1 MIGKNLM
8 ADAQS
13 IPIEEE
19 AKSDLPTEF
28 ICQAATQLE
37 DAKAAM
43 PEEEA
48 NSFVN
53 AKKLGEKPRVATA
66 ISHSIEAIYD
76 EINAGADSKT
86 VAKTVRA
93 LAKEVLQ
100 ELPYEERIAVLLSL
114 RKVDDAVTPEFTEP
128 TREPVTISDVYR
140 EVVDYLKARIQCA
153 EDVLKVLA
161 LFAVATWFTDRLDS
175 VPYLYLHSEMP
186 GSGKT
191 TAALALSNLCFRA
204 VYASQ
209 WTPASLADISSQFEA
224 TTFIDEIDINSR
236 KTIAEF
242 TAILDAGTHRGGFR
256 IKLSDDRVGANRHS
270 VRQRCF
276 GFKVLIGL
284 KENALLPQTVER
296 CIVVRMQKNRRTVE
310 ISPFEKDEDARFLRQ
325 KCAAVA
331 EKYGEAF
338 SVARGEIDAQAF
350 WDCQPRTR
358 QKYAPLLKVASLLA
372 EEGEDLFPSVLTFIM
387 QSRTAGDDN
396 HEDRAVLY
404 AIATTVNQL
413 FTSLVMMNSPQLDQQ
428 PESLPDQVVSAL
440 HEEHQ
445 DKGLLYQRKLPA
457 PITLEGLQVSEERRV
472 FSRVGLYK
480 VRGSQLGLR
489 APELLATLLSDPTSP
504 LYFKGWDREKIVR
517 YPAFVKQLKRLG
529 IVIES
534 NGSARYVTLE
544 SIQNACRTHLDG
556 FQLSEIFFKK

>member
-28 ICQAATQLE
+28 ICQAATQSE

-270 VRQRCF
+270 VKQRCF

-310 ISPFEKDEDARFLRQ
+310 ISPFEKDEDAWFLRQ

-338 SVARGEIDAQAF
+338 SAASGAIDAQAF
-350 WDCQPRTR
+350 RDCQPRTR
-358 QKYAPLLKVASLLA
+358 QKYGPLLKVATLLG
-372 EEGEDLFPSVLTFIM
+372 EEGEDVFQSVLTFIM

-396 HEDRAVLY
+396 HEDRAVLH
-404 AIATTVNQL
+404 AIAATVNRFVPL
-413 FTSLVMMNSPQLDQQ
+413 MMGQEPNLQH
-428 PESLPDQVVSAL
+428 ESVGPSENELRESGQC
-440 HEEHQ
+440 
-445 DKGLLYQRKLPA
+445 KGLLYQRMLPEK
-457 PITLEGLQVSEERRV
+457 ITLEGLQVSEERRII
-472 FSRVGLYK
+472 SKVGLYK

-489 APELLATLLSDPTSP
+489 APELLAALLSDPTSP
-504 LYFKGWDREKIVR
+504 LHFKGWDGEKVVR
-517 YPAFVKQLKRLG
+517 YPTFVKQLKRLG
-529 IVIES
+529 ITIES
-534 NGSARYVTLE
+534 NGSSRYVTLE
-544 SIQNACRTHLDG
+544 SIQKACLMHLDG
-556 FQLSEIFFKK
+556 ERLAEVFFKN

>member
-13 IPIEEE
+13 IRIEEE
-19 AKSDLPTEF
+19 AKSDLPTES
-28 ICQAATQLE
+28 ICQAATQSE

-53 AKKLGEKPRVATA
+53 AKKLGEKPRVSTA
-66 ISHSIEAIYD
+66 SSHSIEAIYD

-128 TREPVTISDVYR
+128 TREPVAIRDVYR
-140 EVVDYLKARIQCA
+140 EVVDYLEARIQCA
-153 EDVLKVLA
+153 DDALKVLA

-242 TAILDAGTHRGGFR
+242 TAILDAGNHRGGFR

-270 VRQRCF
+270 VKQRCF

-296 CIVVRMQKNRRTVE
+296 CIVVRMQKNHRAVE
-310 ISPFEKDEDARFLRQ
+310 MSPFEKDEDARFLRQ

-338 SVARGEIDAQAF
+338 SAASGAIDAQAF
-350 WDCQPRTR
+350 RDCQPRTR
-358 QKYAPLLKVASLLA
+358 QKYGPLLKVATLLG
-372 EEGEDLFPSVLTFIM
+372 EEGEDVFQSVLTFIM

-396 HEDRAVLY
+396 HEDRAVLH
-404 AIATTVNQL
+404 AIAATVNRFVPL
-413 FTSLVMMNSPQLDQQ
+413 MMGQEPNLQH
-428 PESLPDQVVSAL
+428 ESVGPSENELGESGQC
-440 HEEHQ
+440 
-445 DKGLLYQRKLPA
+445 KGLLYQRMLPEK
-457 PITLEGLQVSEERRV
+457 ITLEGLQVSEERRII
-472 FSRVGLYK
+472 SKVGLYK

-489 APELLATLLSDPTSP
+489 APELLAALLSDPTSP
-504 LYFKGWDREKIVR
+504 LHFKGWDGEKVVR
-517 YPAFVKQLKRLG
+517 YPTFVKQLKRLG
-529 IVIES
+529 ITIES
-534 NGSARYVTLE
+534 NGSSRYVTLE
-544 SIQNACRTHLDG
+544 SIQKACLMHLDG
-556 FQLSEIFFKK
+556 ERLAEVFFKN

>member
-1 MIGKNLM
+1 MIEKNSM

-19 AKSDLPTEF
+19 AKSDLPTES
-28 ICQAATQLE
+28 ICQAATQSE
-37 DAKAAM
+37 GAKAAM
-43 PEEEA
+43 PEEEV

-53 AKKLGEKPRVATA
+53 AQKLGEKPRVLTA

-76 EINAGADSKT
+76 EINASTDSKT

-128 TREPVTISDVYR
+128 TREPVVISDVYR
-140 EVVDYLKARIQCA
+140 EVVDYLEARIQCA

-270 VRQRCF
+270 VKQRCF

-310 ISPFEKDEDARFLRQ
+310 ISPFERDEDARFLRQ

-338 SVARGEIDAQAF
+338 SAASGAIDAQAF
-350 WDCQPRTR
+350 RDCQPRTR
-358 QKYAPLLKVASLLA
+358 QKYGPLLKVATLLG
-372 EEGEDLFPSVLTFIM
+372 EEGEDVFQSVLTFIM

-396 HEDRAVLY
+396 HEDRAELH
-404 AIATTVNQL
+404 AIAATVNRFVPL
-413 FTSLVMMNSPQLDQQ
+413 MMGQEPNLQH
-428 PESLPDQVVSAL
+428 ESVGPSENEVRESGQC
-440 HEEHQ
+440 
-445 DKGLLYQRKLPA
+445 KGLLYQRMLPEK
-457 PITLEGLQVSEERRV
+457 ITLEGLQVSEERRII
-472 FSRVGLYK
+472 SKVGLYK

-489 APELLATLLSDPTSP
+489 APELLAALLSDPTSP
-504 LYFKGWDREKIVR
+504 LHFKGWDGEKVVR
-517 YPAFVKQLKRLG
+517 YPTFVKQLKRLG
-529 IVIES
+529 ITIES
-534 NGSARYVTLE
+534 NGSSRYVTLE
-544 SIQNACRTHLDG
+544 SIQKACLMHLDG
-556 FQLSEIFFKK
+556 ERLAEVFFKN

>member
-28 ICQAATQLE
+28 ICQATTQSE

-48 NSFVN
+48 NSFVS
-53 AKKLGEKPRVATA
+53 AKKLGEKPRVPTV

-128 TREPVTISDVYR
+128 TREPVAISDVYR

-153 EDVLKVLA
+153 DDALKVLA

-270 VRQRCF
+270 VKQRCF

-310 ISPFEKDEDARFLRQ
+310 ISPFERDEDARFLRQ

-338 SVARGEIDAQAF
+338 SAASGAIDAQAF
-350 WDCQPRTR
+350 RDCQPRTR
-358 QKYAPLLKVASLLA
+358 QKYGPLLKVATLLG
-372 EEGEDLFPSVLTFIM
+372 EEGEDVFQSVLTFIM

-396 HEDRAVLY
+396 HEDRAVLH
-404 AIATTVNQL
+404 AIAATVNQFVPL
-413 FTSLVMMNSPQLDQQ
+413 MMGQEPNLQHESVGPSENQLR
-428 PESLPDQVVSAL
+428 ESGQC
-440 HEEHQ
+440 
-445 DKGLLYQRKLPA
+445 KGLLYQRMLPEK
-457 PITLEGLQVSEERRV
+457 ITLEGLQVSEERRII
-472 FSRVGLYK
+472 SKVGLYK

-489 APELLATLLSDPTSP
+489 APELLAALLSDPTSP
-504 LYFKGWDREKIVR
+504 LHFKGWDGEKVVR
-517 YPAFVKQLKRLG
+517 YPTFVKQLKRLG
-529 IVIES
+529 ITIES
-534 NGSARYVTLE
+534 NGSSRYVTLE
-544 SIQNACRTHLDG
+544 SIQKACLMHLDG
-556 FQLSEIFFKK
+556 ERLAEVFFKN

>member
-28 ICQAATQLE
+28 ICQAAMQSE

-270 VRQRCF
+270 VKQRCF

-310 ISPFEKDEDARFLRQ
+310 ISPFERDEDARFLRQ

-338 SVARGEIDAQAF
+338 SAASGAIDAQAF
-350 WDCQPRTR
+350 RDCQPRTR
-358 QKYAPLLKVASLLA
+358 QKYGPLLKVATLLG
-372 EEGEDLFPSVLTFIM
+372 EEGEDVFQSVLTFIM

-396 HEDRAVLY
+396 HEDRAVLH
-404 AIATTVNQL
+404 AIAATVNRFVPL
-413 FTSLVMMNSPQLDQQ
+413 MMGQEPNLQH
-428 PESLPDQVVSAL
+428 ESVGPSENELRESGQC
-440 HEEHQ
+440 
-445 DKGLLYQRKLPA
+445 KGLLYQRMLPEK
-457 PITLEGLQVSEERRV
+457 ITLEGLQVSEERRII
-472 FSRVGLYK
+472 SKVGLYK

-489 APELLATLLSDPTSP
+489 APELLAALLSDPTSP
-504 LYFKGWDREKIVR
+504 LHFKGWDGEKVVR
-517 YPAFVKQLKRLG
+517 YPTFVKQLKRLG
-529 IVIES
+529 ITIES
-534 NGSARYVTLE
+534 NGSSRYVTLE
-544 SIQNACRTHLDG
+544 SIQKACLMHLDG
-556 FQLSEIFFKK
+556 ERLAEVFFKN

>member
-28 ICQAATQLE
+28 ICQAATQSE

-338 SVARGEIDAQAF
+338 SAASGAIDAQAF
-350 WDCQPRTR
+350 RDCQPRTR
-358 QKYAPLLKVASLLA
+358 QKYGPLLKVATLLG
-372 EEGEDLFPSVLTFIM
+372 EEGEDVFQSVLTFIM

-396 HEDRAVLY
+396 HEDRAVLH
-404 AIATTVNQL
+404 AIAATVNRFVPL
-413 FTSLVMMNSPQLDQQ
+413 MMGQEPNLQH
-428 PESLPDQVVSAL
+428 ESVGPSENELRESGQC
-440 HEEHQ
+440 
-445 DKGLLYQRKLPA
+445 KGLLYQRMLPEK
-457 PITLEGLQVSEERRV
+457 ITLEGLQVSEERRII
-472 FSRVGLYK
+472 SKVGLYK

-489 APELLATLLSDPTSP
+489 APELLAALLSDPTSP
-504 LYFKGWDREKIVR
+504 LHFKGWDGEKVVR
-517 YPAFVKQLKRLG
+517 YPTFVKQLKRLG
-529 IVIES
+529 ITIES
-534 NGSARYVTLE
+534 NGSSRYVTLE
-544 SIQNACRTHLDG
+544 SIQKACLMHLDG
-556 FQLSEIFFKK
+556 ERLAEVFFKN

>member
-28 ICQAATQLE
+28 ICQAATQSE

-66 ISHSIEAIYD
+66 ISHSIEVIYD

-242 TAILDAGTHRGGFR
+242 TAILDAGTHRGGYR

-270 VRQRCF
+270 VKQRCF

-310 ISPFEKDEDARFLRQ
+310 VPPFERDEDARFLRQ

-338 SVARGEIDAQAF
+338 SAASGAIDAQAF
-350 WDCQPRTR
+350 RDCQPRTR
-358 QKYAPLLKVASLLA
+358 QKYGPLLKVATLLG
-372 EEGEDLFPSVLTFIM
+372 EEGEDVFQSVLTFIM

-396 HEDRAVLY
+396 HEDRAVLH
-404 AIATTVNQL
+404 AIAATVNRFVPL
-413 FTSLVMMNSPQLDQQ
+413 MMGQEPNLQH
-428 PESLPDQVVSAL
+428 ESVGPSENELRESGQC
-440 HEEHQ
+440 
-445 DKGLLYQRKLPA
+445 KGLLYQRMLPEK
-457 PITLEGLQVSEERRV
+457 ITLEGLQVSEERRII
-472 FSRVGLYK
+472 SKVGLYK

-489 APELLATLLSDPTSP
+489 APELLAALLSDPTSP
-504 LYFKGWDREKIVR
+504 LHFKGWDGEKVVR
-517 YPAFVKQLKRLG
+517 YPTFVKQLKRLG
-529 IVIES
+529 ITIES
-534 NGSARYVTLE
+534 NGSSRYVTLE
-544 SIQNACRTHLDG
+544 SIQKACLMHLDG
-556 FQLSEIFFKK
+556 ERLAEVFFKN

>member
-28 ICQAATQLE
+28 ICQAAMQSE

-270 VRQRCF
+270 VKQRCF

-310 ISPFEKDEDARFLRQ
+310 ISPFERDEDARFLRQ

-338 SVARGEIDAQAF
+338 SAASGAIDAQAF
-350 WDCQPRTR
+350 RDCQPRTR
-358 QKYAPLLKVASLLA
+358 QKYGPLLKVATLLG
-372 EEGEDLFPSVLTFIM
+372 EEGEDVFQSVLTFIM

-396 HEDRAVLY
+396 HEDRAVLH
-404 AIATTVNQL
+404 AIAATVNRFVPL
-413 FTSLVMMNSPQLDQQ
+413 MMGQEPNLQH
-428 PESLPDQVVSAL
+428 ESVGPSENELRESG
-440 HEEHQ
+440 HC
-445 DKGLLYQRKLPA
+445 KGLLYQRMLPEK
-457 PITLEGLQVSEERRV
+457 ITLEGLQVSEERRII
-472 FSRVGLYK
+472 SKVGLYK

-489 APELLATLLSDPTSP
+489 APELLAALLSDPTSP
-504 LYFKGWDREKIVR
+504 LHFKGWDGEKVVR
-517 YPAFVKQLKRLG
+517 YPTFVKQLKRLG
-529 IVIES
+529 ITIES
-534 NGSARYVTLE
+534 NGSSRYVTLE
-544 SIQNACRTHLDG
+544 SIQKACLMHLDG
-556 FQLSEIFFKK
+556 ERLAEVFFKN